1 MRSFWGLLR
10 AYWFSESWK
19 EAWGLTLA
27 ITLLTAAA
35 SKASVWLAEAS
46 GELIA
51 AIANFHQPHN
61 VDPLAHMLW
70 SAGTLVLIVI
80 GKDVGL
86 ISVRH
91 LFSTTLHR
99 KWRAWLDRRFNDAL
113 LDANHTHFHLQHDA
127 GEGAGA
133 EARPAALDNVD
144 QRVQESIKG
153 LTGGAI
159 GLAMGVLG
167 VVTALFFVGQKLLQT
182 STAIEGLEFLGI
194 YASATLAFVAV
205 AIYVPLNTIVALKL
219 GRILERLTVAIQR
232 AEGSYRGEL
241 TTLLRRSFHVAA
253 ARAEGVQ
260 KAMHRRLYR
269 DIDSTW
275 SKLNWVHSGYMSF
288 ERVYDFVAARIVA
301 YGPGLIPYANG
312 HIDLKGYV
320 TGAELVNSLIS
331 QCSWF
336 IHVMPAIATLRANA
350 RRVTDLAVAIESVQ
364 QPEAFYRGS
373 GRSEFRYRSQH
384 AVFGLMV
391 RDLQLTHQGEGA
403 ETFLSVAR
411 LQFRRGEWSFLK
423 GPSGCGKTSL
433 LKALNGLWPYGGG
446 EIVFPEGVRS
456 FYAAQEVKLPSL
468 SLKALVCMPDQE
480 EKHGAAAVAAALHR
494 AGLGDFIEDLD
505 REDRAGR
512 PWDQVLSGGQ
522 KQKLVLARILLHKPG
537 ILFLDEATGA
547 LDPAGKVAFHQAI
560 RDHCPGVTVISVM
573 HEAEPPRA
581 ATGAAFYDSVVFF
594 EDGVAE
600 KRSASGTRQPSRVP
614 WLRPARAHT
623 IL

>member
-61 VDPLAHMLW
+61 ADPLAHMLE
-70 SAGTLVLIVI
+70 SAGILVLIVI

-113 LDANHTHFHLQHDA
+113 LDANHTHFHLQHDP

-133 EARPAALDNVD
+133 QTRPAALDNVD
-144 QRVQESIKG
+144 QRIQESIKG

-194 YASATLAFVAV
+194 YASATLAFLAV
-205 AIYVPLNTIVALKL
+205 AIYVPLNTVVALKL

-288 ERVYDFVAARIVA
+288 ERVYDFVAARVVA

-350 RRVTDLAVAIESVQ
+350 RRVTDLAVAIEAVQ
-364 QPEAFYRGS
+364 QPEEFYRRS

-468 SLKALVCMPDQE
+468 SLKALVCVPDQQE
-480 EKHGAAAVAAALHR
+480 SQGDAAVAAALHR
-494 AGLGDFIEDLD
+494 AGLGDFIEDLE
-505 REDRAGR
+505 REDHAGR

-581 ATGAAFYDSVVFF
+581 ATGAAFYDSVVVF

-600 KRSASGTRQPSRVP
+600 KRAVNGTKPPRVP
-614 WLRPARAHT
+614 WLRPARART
-623 IL
+623 ILS